1 MKRPTAGF
9 AWTRQPAIRVR
20 RDQDPAR
27 PVARGR
33 QSWGRWRLGDGVETR
48 ASSDGEWL
56 SEGPAAED
64 NQMRVALIATAAF
77 DYCIEY
83 AEMLTESCN
92 VLLCAPEK
100 CLAGRAL
107 IDPKIEIA
115 RFDWLRHRSPFSF
128 VLIVRLLVRIR
139 AWRPDIV
146 HFLGENN
153 VWLNLM
159 PPLMGRT
166 PVVTTVHDIE
176 YHPGD
181 AESRRV
187 PRVFID
193 RFIRQSDAII
203 VHGEK
208 LRSAALG
215 KLSTPADR
223 MFVFPHPPLTY
234 YARLAQRNKMVR
246 TKDGLFR
253 VLFFGRIYEYKG
265 LKYLIEAAQMALPRL
280 PSLRVVVAGRGDD
293 PAKGSMSISA
303 PEIFDLRNR
312 FIPDLELAQLLTDAD
327 VVALPYIEASQSG
340 VLMVALAFGLPV
352 IATDVGEIANVVRM
366 TGAGVVVPPRDSR
379 ALAGALVELG
389 ANAPL
394 RQSFAKAATEALQGL
409 YSRKIL
415 AARAK
420 DIYEMVLSRDA
431 RAVRRVATLG
441 RKCNKQSL

>member
-1 MKRPTAGF
+1 MKRPTGF
-9 AWTRQPAIRVR
+9 AWARQPAIRVR
-20 RDQDPAR
+20 RNEDPDR
-27 PVARGR
+27 PIACGR
-33 QSWGRWRLGDGVETR
+33 PSSGRSRLGNGVETR
-48 ASSDGEWL
+48 ASRDGERL
-56 SEGPAAED
+56 SEGPKAED
-64 NQMRVALIATAAF
+64 NEMRVALIATGPF

-83 AEMLTESCN
+83 AEMLTDSCE
-92 VLLCAPEK
+92 VLLCVPEK
-100 CLAGRAL
+100 SLAGRAF
-107 IDPKIEIA
+107 IDPQVEIA
-115 RFDWLRHRSPFSF
+115 RFHWLRHRSPSSF
-128 VLIVRLLVRIR
+128 VLILRLLARIR
-139 AWRPDIV
+139 ASRPDIV

-153 VWLNLM
+153 VWLNLL
-159 PPLMGRT
+159 PPLLGRT

-181 AESRRV
+181 TESRRL

-203 VHGEK
+203 VHGEN
-208 LRSAALG
+208 LRSAALA
-215 KLSTPADR
+215 KLPTPADR

-234 YARLAQRNKMVR
+234 YARLARRSKMAQ

-253 VLFFGRIYEYKG
+253 ALFFGRIYEYKG
-265 LKYLIEAAQMALPRL
+265 LKYLIEAAQLALPRL

-293 PAKGSMSISA
+293 PAKGGVSISA

-327 VVALPYIEASQSG
+327 VVVLPYIEASQSG

-366 TGAGVVVPPRDSR
+366 TGAGMVIPPRDSG
-379 ALAGALVELG
+379 ALADALVEIG
-389 ANAPL
+389 NNAPL
-394 RQSFAKAATEALQGL
+394 RQSFAERAGEALQGP

-420 DIYEMVLSRDA
+420 DIYEMIIHATRAPQRSSCNAA
-431 RAVRRVATLG
+431 REM
-441 RKCNKQSL
+441 

>member
-1 MKRPTAGF
+1 
-9 AWTRQPAIRVR
+9 
-20 RDQDPAR
+20 
-27 PVARGR
+27 
-33 QSWGRWRLGDGVETR
+33 
-48 ASSDGEWL
+48 
-56 SEGPAAED
+56 
-64 NQMRVALIATAAF
+64 MRVALVATAAF
-77 DYCIEY
+77 DYCVEY
-83 AEMLTESCN
+83 AEMLTDSCT

-100 CLAGRAL
+100 GLAGRAF
-107 IDPKIEIA
+107 IDPRVEIA
-115 RFDWLRHRSPFSF
+115 RFDWLRHRSPSSL
-128 VLIVRLLVRIR
+128 VLIVRLLARIR

-153 VWLNLM
+153 VWFNLL
-159 PPLMGRT
+159 PPLLGRT

-181 AESRRV
+181 TESRRV

-215 KLSTPADR
+215 KLPTPADR

-234 YARLAQRNKMVR
+234 YARLAQRNKMAR

-253 VLFFGRIYEYKG
+253 VLFFGRNYEYKG
-265 LKYLIEAAQMALPRL
+265 LKYLIEAAQLALPRL

-293 PAKGSMSISA
+293 PEKGGVSISA

-340 VLMVALAFGLPV
+340 VLMASLAFGLPV

-366 TGAGVVVPPRDSR
+366 TGAGMIIPPRDSR
-379 ALAGALVELG
+379 ALAGALIEMG
-389 ANAPL
+389 ANAPF
-394 RQSFAKAATEALQGL
+394 RQVFAKGAAEALQEL

-420 DIYEMVLSRDA
+420 DIYELILRT
-431 RAVRRVATLG
+431 RAPQRSS
-441 RKCNKQSL
+441 CNAVQEM